1 MAMFGSGRIYEKLGV
16 RPVINAISNQT
27 VLGGSTPPSAV
38 RDAMEEASLQ
48 WVEMRELLD
57 KAGDYIAGV
66 LGSEAAYV
74 TSGCAAALTLS
85 TAACMAGTDPDKI
98 GRLPDTTG
106 MKNEVLIQKKHRYGF
121 DRCYTLSGAKL
132 VEVGSESGC
141 TADQLEAAIG
151 PNTAAVAYYALPDW
165 DSSILSLEDSVEVAH
180 GRNVSV
186 IVDAASQIYPLE
198 YFRTMAQAADL
209 VCFGAKYFGAPHS
222 SGIVC
227 GRQEMVDA
235 TVAQG
240 FIAYHHDGARAF
252 GRPMKLDRQE
262 VVGVVAALDGWFSMN
277 HEDRFLAYDRRM
289 SAVQQ
294 GLAGIPNVQAKVVE
308 HQRFFGSTL
317 HLVMDIGALGKTAQ
331 QAADELAS
339 GNPRVLVGV
348 EGDDTIT
355 INVHVLNEGD
365 EAVIADRLKEVLAL

>member
-16 RPVINAISNQT
+16 RPVINALSNQT
-27 VLGGSTPPSAV
+27 VLGGSTPPPAV
-38 RDAMEEASLQ
+38 REAMEEASLQ
-48 WVEMRELLD
+48 WVEMRELLE
-57 KAGDYIAGV
+57 KAGEYIADV
-66 LGSEAAYV
+66 LGAEAAYV

-85 TAACMAGTDPDKI
+85 TAACMAGTDRDKI

-106 MKNEVLIQKKHRYGF
+106 MKNEVLIQRKHRYGF

-132 VEVGSESGC
+132 VEVGTESGC
-141 TADQLEAAIG
+141 TPDQLEEAIG

-165 DSSILSLEDSVEVAH
+165 DSSVVSLEDAVRVAH
-180 GRNVSV
+180 GRKVPV

-198 YFRTMAQAADL
+198 YFRTTAQAADL

-222 SGIVC
+222 SGVVC
-227 GRQEMVDA
+227 GSQALVEA

-240 FIAYHHDGARAF
+240 FIAYHHDGGRAF

-289 SAVQQ
+289 SAIQQ
-294 GLAGIPNVQAKVVE
+294 GIAGVLNVRARVVE
-308 HQRFFGSTL
+308 HKRFFGSTL
-317 HLVMDIGALGKTAQ
+317 HVVMDTGALGRTAQ
-331 QAADELAS
+331 QAADELEAGS
-339 GNPRVLVGV
+339 PRVLVGV
-348 EGDDTIT
+348 EGDDTLT
-355 INVHVLNEGD
+355 VNVHTLNEGD
-365 EAVIADRLKEVLAL
+365 EKIIADRLKDVLAP